1 MRGRRLLFD
10 DAEGLRPTADRIRE
24 TLFNWLQWRVVQAR
38 VLDLFAGSGAL
49 GFEAL
54 SRGAAQVVLVERHPH
69 TIKVLQGNAAVLG
82 AQQQLEVVQADAL
95 SWLTRAPAAR
105 FDVVFLDPPFHQQLL
120 QPAID
125 LLHQQGWLA
134 PQALVYIEQALDDP
148 PARLPATWQVRKLKA
163 AGQVRYQLIE
173 VGTSARATNETQ

>member
-1 MRGRRLLFD
+1 
-10 DAEGLRPTADRIRE
+10 
-24 TLFNWLQWRVVQAR
+24 
-38 VLDLFAGSGAL
+38 
-49 GFEAL
+49 
-54 SRGAAQVVLVERHPH
+54 
-69 TIKVLQGNAAVLG
+69 
-82 AQQQLEVVQADAL
+82 
-95 SWLTRAPAAR
+95 LTRAPAAR